1 MEYEGIVYR
10 PPSEANSLIIQV
22 TIGCSHNS
30 CTFCSMYKGKQF
42 RIKDV
47 SIVKN
52 ELKEFRKMYKSVK
65 RIFLAD
71 GDAFILKTK
80 DLIEILKEIKKLF
93 PECERISSYATAQ
106 DILNKNEEDISR
118 IKHAGLTLLYM
129 GVESG
134 SDSILIDINKKVTAE
149 ELVTAGQKAIR
160 LGMRLSVTLVSG
172 IGGVLKSK
180 EHAIESAKV
189 ISKINPDYVG
199 LLTLMVEKDTL
210 MYDKIKSSEIVL
222 LSPKDVMFETYE
234 FIKTLDVSDCLFRSN
249 HASNYVS
256 LGGNLNRD
264 KVKILN
270 KIEIYLNDDEDN
282 FKDERYRAL

>member
-1 MEYEGIVYR
+1 MEYVGTVYR

-30 CTFCSMYKGKQF
+30 CTFCSMYKGKPF

-47 SIVKN
+47 SIIKK
-52 ELKEFRKMYKSVK
+52 ELKEFRKMYRSVK

-71 GDAFILKTK
+71 GDAFVLKTK
-80 DLIEILKEIKKLF
+80 DLIEILGEIKKIF

-106 DILNKNEEDISR
+106 DILKKSDKDINML
-118 IKHAGLTLLYM
+118 KDYGLSFLYM

-134 SDSILIDINKKVTAE
+134 SDSILLNINKKITAKE
-149 ELVTAGQKAIR
+149 MIMAGKKAIR
-160 LGMRLSVTLVSG
+160 SGMQLSVTLIAG
-172 IGGVLKSK
+172 IGGIEKSR

-189 ISKINPDYVG
+189 ISEINPDYVG

-210 MYDKIKSSEIVL
+210 MYDQIKSSEMTL
-222 LSPKDVMFETYE
+222 LSPKEVMVETYE
-234 FIKTLDVSDCLFRSN
+234 FVKNLNVTNCVFRSN

-256 LGGNLNRD
+256 LGGTLNRD
-264 KVKILN
+264 KERILN
-270 KIEIYLNDDEDN
+270 EIETYLNDKGTFN
-282 FKDERYRAL
+282 AERYRAL

>member
-1 MEYEGIVYR
+1 MEYVGTVYR

-30 CTFCSMYKGKQF
+30 CTFCSMYKGKPF

-47 SIVKN
+47 SIIKK
-52 ELKEFRKMYKSVK
+52 ELKEFRKMYRSVK

-71 GDAFILKTK
+71 GDAFVLKTK
-80 DLIEILKEIKKLF
+80 DLIEILSEIKKIF

-106 DILNKNEEDISR
+106 DILKKSDKDINML
-118 IKHAGLTLLYM
+118 KDYGLTFLYM

-134 SDSILIDINKKVTAE
+134 SDSILLKINKKVTANE
-149 ELVTAGQKAIR
+149 MIMAGKKAIR
-160 LGMRLSVTLVSG
+160 SGMQLSVTLISG
-172 IGGVLKSK
+172 LGGIEKSR

-189 ISKINPDYVG
+189 ISEINPDYVG
-199 LLTLMVEKDTL
+199 LLTLMVEKDTS
-210 MYDKIKSSEIVL
+210 MYDQIKSSEMTL
-222 LSPKDVMFETYE
+222 LSPKEVMAETYE
-234 FIKTLDVSDCLFRSN
+234 FVKNLNVTNCVFRSN

-264 KVKILN
+264 KERVLN
-270 KIEIYLNDDEDN
+270 EIETYLNDKGTFN
-282 FKDERYRAL
+282 AERYRAL